1 LIKIK
6 LSYYFYRLPK
16 EKDAKGIAKEIPGM
30 KRKRKGAPLN
40 ITDEKRRNKSLV
52 DDVLKSQIKL
62 IRDDYSTGTTE

>member
-30 KRKRKGAPLN
+30 KRKRKAAPLN
-40 ITDEKRRNKSLV
+40 IIDEKRRNNNLV
-52 DDVLKSQIKL
+52 DNVLKSQIKL
-62 IRDDYSTGTTE
+62 IRDDPSIGVTK